1 MEALRDKLKWLMGI
15 RVAVVTLTLG
25 VLIYFQI
32 GKSTQAIPAYYG
44 LIVATYFLTIL
55 YGLLVNRI
63 EWLVPFAYLQIGL
76 DIVFESTLV
85 AITGGVESPFS
96 LLFILSIT
104 AASALLSRKGGL
116 AAASAAGIFYGA
128 IVDLQYYRS
137 TYQITLFEWLPRTE
151 LHVPEIFY
159 NLSLNLLGFIMVGY
173 LSGTLAEKL
182 RSAGERLEEK
192 DRDLTGLQEFHQF
205 VLESI
210 DSGLFTTDPEG
221 RLTSFNRRAEEILGY
236 SQAEVRGRLWWEV
249 FAWSAPT
256 GQSGI
261 LAAGMSHRLEEV
273 GRRKD
278 GTRLILALSLAPLQ
292 ARGRSAG
299 IVGAF
304 QDITPLK
311 KMEEV
316 VRRKQWLAT
325 IGELSAGLAHEIRNP
340 LAALSGAIQVM
351 RKDLYTTDVNRPLLD
366 LALRETERLNGI

>member
-256 GQSGI
+256 G
-261 LAAGMSHRLEEV
+261 
-273 GRRKD
+273 
-278 GTRLILALSLAPLQ
+278 
-292 ARGRSAG
+292 
-299 IVGAF
+299 
-304 QDITPLK
+304 
-311 KMEEV
+311 
-316 VRRKQWLAT
+316 
-325 IGELSAGLAHEIRNP
+325 
-340 LAALSGAIQVM
+340 
-351 RKDLYTTDVNRPLLD
+351 
-366 LALRETERLNGI
+366 